1 MRSSAGSYCGA
12 QSTSVSLSINCL
24 PEYQPLC
31 VCGLAWPQGCSLS
44 RVLQPEALH
53 LEKGDLLKSV
63 HLYARSLREHRM
75 RSDQG
80 GHVLVVLPSGL
91 QNKEMDKLAWPVPGL
106 AAPLW
111 TQLQGRNQL
120 AGERRVKIGD
130 GTEPSRHGQAGRL
143 EMYKGDL
150 CWTCLPLGSMGK
162 SLACLWGT

>member
-1 MRSSAGSYCGA
+1 MPMCVRVLLQVCVQACSQVGGA
-12 QSTSVSLSINCL
+12 VQGPTVGHSPQCL
-24 PEYQPLC
+24 PEYHPLC

-80 GHVLVVLPSGL
+80 GHVLVVLPRGL

-106 AAPLW
+106 PAPLW
-111 TQLQGRNQL
+111 TQLQGKNQL
-120 AGERRVKIGD
+120 AGERRVKIGRWD
-130 GTEPSRHGQAGRL
+130 RAIEAWSGR
-143 EMYKGDL
+143 ETGDVQR
-150 CWTCLPLGSMGK
+150 
-162 SLACLWGT
+162 